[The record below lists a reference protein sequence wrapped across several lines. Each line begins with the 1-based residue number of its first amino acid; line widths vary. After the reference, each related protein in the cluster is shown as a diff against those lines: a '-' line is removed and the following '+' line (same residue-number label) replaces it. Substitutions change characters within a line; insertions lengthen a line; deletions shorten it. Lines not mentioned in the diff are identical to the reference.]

1 MTYDLTQFQPT
12 QREQRL
18 RSVFGL
24 AAVAA
29 TALTLGLAVVAPT
42 QLASS
47 APAAS
52 LASRS
57 VVTGPTEVAI
67 LPAKI
72 QVVGARAKSAQ
83 GKSPYVTVTY
93 NPRG

>member
-1 MTYDLTQFQPT
+1 MTYDQTQFQPT

-47 APAAS
+47 ASPAPVEARR
-52 LASRS
+52 L
-57 VVTGPTEVAI
+57 VTGPTEVAI

-72 QVVGARAKSAQ
+72 QVVGARAKAAQ
-83 GKSPYVTVTY
+83 GKSPYVTVNY